1 MNRRIDNIEKKMAV
15 LKARKATLLAAEK
28 KLERKRDARRK
39 IILGAIVLKMARE
52 DEGARN
58 RFLKMID
65 GMSDNDKKLFDGYF
79 ENV

>member
-39 IILGAIVLKMARE
+39 IILGAIMLKSARE
-52 DEGARN
+52 NEASKDKVLN
-58 RFLKMID
+58 MVN
-65 GMSDNDKKLFDGYF
+65 GMAERDRKLFDGYF
-79 ENV
+79 EN